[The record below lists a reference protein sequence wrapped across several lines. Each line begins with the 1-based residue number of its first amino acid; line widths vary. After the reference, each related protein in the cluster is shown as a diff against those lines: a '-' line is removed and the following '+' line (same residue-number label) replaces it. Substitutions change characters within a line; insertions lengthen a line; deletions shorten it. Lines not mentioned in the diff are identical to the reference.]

1 MKQFKG
7 TVISTKMQ
15 KTASVLV
22 ERLWRHPLYKKTNRR
37 SKKYL
42 CHDEIGVKKGE
53 KVVIQGC
60 RPMSKRKRFK
70 IMKVIKQIK

>member
-22 ERLWRHPLYKKTNRR
+22 ERLWRHPLYKKTIKR

-42 CHDEIGVKKGE
+42 CHDEIGVKKGD
-53 KVVIQGC
+53 KVVIQEG